1 MIDKDK
7 NVICLVVDR
16 LRASALG
23 AYGNTWWETPDLDRL
38 AAESFVLDL
47 ALIDSPRLET
57 IYRGYWQGLHAMQP
71 DAAGRD
77 ALVLPAALGDAGF
90 ATTLLTDEPSVADQP
105 AADAFDELVRVDPAP
120 GGGTQVADTIDA
132 AETARLFATA
142 VDWLDQRS
150 DSLDAA
156 PFFLWIHAQG
166 MAGAWDA
173 PLELRQSLVEQDD
186 PQPPDSAEVPCR
198 YLADDYDPDEL
209 FGVTCMYAGQVM
221 LLDQCVGALVERL
234 RESQLDK
241 TTLLVILGARGL
253 PLGEHRRVGAVDDA
267 LHSETLHVPWLMR
280 FPEGTG
286 AATHN
291 ASIVQPA
298 DLYATLLD
306 WLNVDVSEVS
316 SRSRFGKSLMPV
328 ARGESE
334 VVRDR
339 AGMIAPDGERAI
351 RTSAWYLRQPPAAS
365 QQPDDAETAELY
377 AKPDDRWDVN
387 EVANRCPEIVD
398 ELIGT
403 LAQFEQALQSKEPT
417 RLAPLSEALVSD
429 LD

>member
-71 DAAGRD
+71 DAAGQD
-77 ALVLPAALGDAGF
+77 SLVLPAALGEAGF
-90 ATTLLTDEPSVADQP
+90 ATTLLTDEPAVADQL
-105 AADAFDELVRVDPAP
+105 AADAFDELILVDPVS
-120 GGGTQVADTIDA
+120 GGPQVADTIDA
-132 AETARLFATA
+132 TETARLFATA
-142 VDWLDQRS
+142 IDWLDKRS
-150 DSLDAA
+150 GSDDAT

-166 MAGAWDA
+166 MAGPWDA

-198 YLADDYDPDEL
+198 MLADDYDPDEL
-209 FGVTCMYAGQVM
+209 FGATCMYAGQVM

-234 RESQLDK
+234 RESQLDR

-286 AATHN
+286 AAIHN
-291 ASIVQPA
+291 ASFVQPA
-298 DLYATLLD
+298 DLPVTLMD

-316 SRSRFGKSLMPV
+316 SRARFGKSLLPV
-328 ARGESE
+328 ARGDIEA
-334 VVRDR
+334 VRDR
-339 AGMIAPDGERAI
+339 ACMIAPNGERAI
-351 RTSAWYLRQPPAAS
+351 RTSAWYLRQLPATSEEPA
-365 QQPDDAETAELY
+365 DAETAELY

-387 EVANRCPEIVD
+387 EVANRCPEIVG
-398 ELIGT
+398 ELIRT
-403 LAQFEQALQSKEPT
+403 LAHFEQALQSKEPT
-417 RLAPLSEALVSD
+417 RPAPLSEMLVSD